1 MRARTAET
9 NPSLLSIQKTIPYKA
24 ISLT

>member
-9 NPSLLSIQKTIPYKA
+9 NPSLLSIQNTSPYKTIA
-24 ISLT
+24 LH

>member
-9 NPSLLSIQKTIPYKA
+9 NPSLLSIQKTSPYRIIA
-24 ISLT
+24 LH

>member
-9 NPSLLSIQKTIPYKA
+9 NPSLLSIQMTSPYKIIA
-24 ISLT
+24 LH

>member
-9 NPSLLSIQKTIPYKA
+9 NPSLLSIQKTTPYKA
-24 ISLT
+24 VSLT